1 MNRKFSLQNRNRTEI
16 LLFGMYIVTLKSGV
30 VDVEPYNI
38 IIYWSVYI
46 IDTIQIIIIVVIQ
59 QRDIKKLPV
68 DKSEN

>member
-38 IIYWSVYI
+38 IVYWSFYI
-46 IDTIQIIIIVVIQ
+46 IDTNHYYNCYTTNGSKKITCGQI
-59 QRDIKKLPV
+59 
-68 DKSEN
+68 